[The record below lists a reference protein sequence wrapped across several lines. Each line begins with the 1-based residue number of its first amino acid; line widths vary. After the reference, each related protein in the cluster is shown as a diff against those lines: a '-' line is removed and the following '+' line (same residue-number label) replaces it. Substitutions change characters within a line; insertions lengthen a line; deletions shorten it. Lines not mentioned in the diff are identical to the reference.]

1 MRPIITLTT
10 DWRKADFYVGT
21 IKGAIMSHCR
31 NAEVIDISHQVSP
44 FSVYEASFILRNAF
58 HYFPKGTI
66 HIIGVNAEIKQPRYL
81 AAKMDGHYFIAA
93 DNGLFSLLGEDKK
106 LEAVNIEKWQRQS
119 SFPELDIFTRVA
131 AHLAQGGNLNDLGSK
146 TDKFAQ
152 ISALRPVFDEFSI
165 TGQVIYVDSFK
176 NAITNITRSIFDKL
190 VQHRKFEIR
199 IQRNIF
205 EINQLRASYA
215 EVPAGEVAALFNS
228 LNLLEIAIN
237 GGNAEQL
244 LGLEKN
250 ATVRV
255 KFA

>member
-21 IKGAIMSHCR
+21 VKGAILSHCPA
-31 NAEVIDISHQVSP
+31 AEIIDISHQVAP
-44 FSVYEASFILRNAF
+44 FSVYEAGFILRNAF

-66 HIIGVNAEIKQPRYL
+66 HIVGVNAEIKNPRYI
-81 AAKMDGHYFIAA
+81 AAKCNGHYFISA
-93 DNGLFSLLGEDKK
+93 DNGLFGLLGEEADI
-106 LEAVNIEKWQRQS
+106 EAVQIEKWQRNS

-131 AHLAQGGNLNDLGSK
+131 AFLAEDNKLEDLGTPTHS
-146 TDKFAQ
+146 FAQ
-152 ISALRPVFDEFSI
+152 VSALRPVFDEFSI

-176 NAITNITRSIFDKL
+176 NAITNITRNLFEKL
-190 VQHRKFEIR
+190 VKQQKFEIR

-205 EINQLRASYA
+205 DINQIRTSYA
-215 EVPAGEVAALFNS
+215 DVPPGEVAAIFNS
-228 LNLLEIAIN
+228 LSLLEIAIN

-255 KFA
+255 KFG

>member
-21 IKGAIMSHCR
+21 IKGALLSKCAT
-31 NAEVIDISHQVSP
+31 AEIIDISHQISP
-44 FSVYEASFILRNAF
+44 FSVYEAGFILRNAY
-58 HYFPKGTI
+58 HYFPEGTI
-66 HIIGVNAEIKQPRYL
+66 HIVGVNAEIKNARYI
-81 AAKMDGHYFIAA
+81 AAKYQGHYFISA
-93 DNGLFSLLGEDKK
+93 DNGIFSLLGEENH
-106 LEAVNIEKWQRQS
+106 LEAVQIDKWQRKS
-119 SFPELDIFTRVA
+119 SFPELDIFTHVA
-131 AHLAQGGNLNDLGSK
+131 AFLAEGHALQELGPTTES
-146 TDKFAQ
+146 FGQ
-152 ISALRPVFDEFSI
+152 VSALRPIFDEFSI

-176 NAITNITRSIFDKL
+176 NAITNITKSLFHKL
-190 VQHRKFEIR
+190 VKQQKFEIR

-205 EINQLRASYA
+205 DINQIRSSYA
-215 EVPAGEVAALFNS
+215 DVPPGEVAALFNS

-255 KFA
+255 KFG

>member
-10 DWRKADFYVGT
+10 DWRKADFYLGT
-21 IKGAIMSHCR
+21 VKGALLSHCPG
-31 NAEVIDISHQVSP
+31 AEIIDISHQVAP
-44 FSVYEASFILRNAF
+44 FSVYEAGFILRNAF

-66 HIIGVNAEIKQPRYL
+66 HIVGVNAEIKNPRYI
-81 AAKMDGHYFIAA
+81 AAKCDDHFFISA
-93 DNGLFSLLGEDKK
+93 DNGLFGLLGEETEI
-106 LEAVNIEKWQRQS
+106 EAVQIDKWQRSS

-131 AHLAQGGNLNDLGSK
+131 AYLADGNKLEDLGTVTRS
-146 TDKFAQ
+146 FAQ
-152 ISALRPVFDEFSI
+152 VSALRPVFDEFSI

-176 NAITNITRSIFDKL
+176 NAITNITSNLFEKL
-190 VQHRKFEIR
+190 VNQQKFEIR

-205 EINQLRASYA
+205 EINKICTSYA
-215 EVPAGEVAALFNS
+215 DVPPGEVAAIFNS

-255 KFA
+255 KFG

>member
-21 IKGAIMSHCR
+21 IKGALLCKCAR
-31 NAEVIDISHQVSP
+31 AEIIDISHQISP
-44 FSVYEASFILRNAF
+44 FSVYEAGFILRNAF
-58 HYFPKGTI
+58 HYFPEGTI
-66 HIIGVNAEIKQPRYL
+66 HIVGVNTEIKNARYI
-81 AAKMDGHYFIAA
+81 AAKYQGHYFISA
-93 DNGLFSLLGEDKK
+93 DNGIFSLLGEEDN
-106 LEAVNIEKWQRQS
+106 LEAVQIDKWQRKS
-119 SFPELDIFTRVA
+119 SFPELDIFTHVA
-131 AHLAQGGNLNDLGSK
+131 AHLAEGNALQELGPRTES
-146 TDKFAQ
+146 FGQ
-152 ISALRPVFDEFSI
+152 VSALRPIFDEFSI

-176 NAITNITRSIFDKL
+176 NAITNITKSLFTKL
-190 VQHRKFEIR
+190 VQQQKFEIR

-205 EINQLRASYA
+205 DISQIRASYA
-215 EVPAGEVAALFNS
+215 DVPPGEVAALFNS

-255 KFA
+255 KFG